1 MQIYTTLTVFHDL
14 RPPTCAGGGFVSLL
28 SFFAVLWLVAQ
39 LSRFQVGQLP
49 GGEAGDV
56 LTALGGLELPGRV
69 ICGRDEHQ
77 R

>member
-1 MQIYTTLTVFHDL
+1 M
-14 RPPTCAGGGFVSLL
+14 SLL